1 MRAVFYPMPGHTT
14 GGRSMRVRSQAA
26 DPEYGAYVEN
36 VRFHRNRVIFATV
49 HVVGSRNGLE
59 PWSGLP
65 DGDRP
70 SARTAEVAAREAAA
84 LSWIDAAFDAATN
97 QNAAGV
103 LLLLQ
108 AEPVE
113 SEPGYARIRD
123 RIVRRATDFG
133 RPVLL
138 VHGDEHV
145 FEQQPSYA
153 GVPNLTRLE
162 TFGDTAQ
169 NWLRVHVDPGSKEV
183 FSWTPVTV
191 P

>member
-1 MRAVFYPMPGHTT
+1 
-14 GGRSMRVRSQAA
+14 
-26 DPEYGAYVEN
+26 
-36 VRFHRNRVIFATV
+36 
-49 HVVGSRNGLE
+49 
-59 PWSGLP
+59 
-65 DGDRP
+65 
-70 SARTAEVAAREAAA
+70 
-84 LSWIDAAFDAATN
+84 
-97 QNAAGV
+97 
-103 LLLLQ
+103 
-108 AEPVE
+108 
-113 SEPGYARIRD
+113 
-123 RIVRRATDFG
+123 VRRATDFG

-169 NWLRVHVDPGSKEV
+169 NWLRVHVDPSSREV